1 MSLYDLSYFD
11 FLYIYN
17 MTFPSKIK
25 LYKTNFEVQNS
36 EQENLVTL
44 KLDNYEGVLMDQI
57 NLEFK
62 SIKLNNKFKL
72 PFKIPSDYKKIL
84 IDVQ

>member
-1 MSLYDLSYFD
+1 
-11 FLYIYN
+11 
-17 MTFPSKIK
+17 
-25 LYKTNFEVQNS
+25 
-36 EQENLVTL
+36 VTL
-44 KLDNYEGVLMDQI
+44 NLDNYEGVLMDQI

-72 PFKIPSDYKKIL
+72 PFKIPGDYKKIL

>member
-1 MSLYDLSYFD
+1 
-11 FLYIYN
+11 

-25 LYKTNFEVQNS
+25 LDKTNFEVQNR
-36 EQENLVTL
+36 EQENSVTL
-44 KLDNYEGVLMDQI
+44 NLDNYEGVLMDQI

-72 PFKIPSDYKKIL
+72 PFKIPGDYKKIL

>member
-1 MSLYDLSYFD
+1 M
-11 FLYIYN
+11 I
-17 MTFPSKIK
+17 FPSKIK
-25 LYKTNFEVQNS
+25 LYKTNFEAQKS
-36 EQENLVTL
+36 EQENSATPN
-44 KLDNYEGVLMDQI
+44 LDNYEGVLIDQI

-62 SIKLNNKFKL
+62 TIKLNNKFKL